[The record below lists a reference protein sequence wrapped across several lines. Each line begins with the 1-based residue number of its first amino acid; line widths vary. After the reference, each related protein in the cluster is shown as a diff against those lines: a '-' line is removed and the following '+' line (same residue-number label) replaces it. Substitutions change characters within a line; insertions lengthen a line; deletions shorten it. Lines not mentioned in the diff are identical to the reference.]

1 MPYFGT
7 PSKTFGF
14 EATVKDTFSGD
25 DSTVAFTLSQTSAT
39 NDVEVFVGNVQQEP
53 TIAYSISGTTLTFTE
68 APPTGTNNIYVLHR
82 SRTRDTIL
90 PPADLGDKNY
100 AMSGAL
106 SVTGNITT
114 TGNLKINDGANIG
127 STSDTDAI
135 SISSTGDV
143 TLTQNL
149 KVKDG
154 GTIGSASDT
163 DAISISS
170 TGVTTFSQRDIHSGG
185 ITIADG
191 GEIGSA
197 SDANAI
203 TIASGGGV
211 TFAEVANVDKGIK
224 FPGTQVSSTNANT
237 LDDYEEG
244 TYTPVVTIN
253 ASSTGIALSNALGFY
268 NKIGRQCIISNR
280 ITLTNKGS
288 STGTFAVSLPFTA
301 SSNGIQGGALLHYG
315 VNFSTLSANA
325 IYAVAVAD
333 AATYNLATSS
343 GGQLIGSGGG
353 QSDQIAN
360 NTDFIVT
367 FTYLTT

>member
-7 PSKTFGF
+7 PAKTFGF

-25 DSTVAFTLSQTSAT
+25 DSTVAFTLSQTSAA
-39 NDVEVFVGNVQQEP
+39 NEVEVFVGNVQQEP
-53 TIAYSISGTTLTFTE
+53 TIAYSISGSTLTFTE
-68 APPTGTNNIYVLHR
+68 APPAGTNNIYVLHR
-82 SRTRDTIL
+82 GRTRDTIL

-106 SVTGNITT
+106 SVTGNVTT

-127 STSDTDAI
+127 S
-135 SISSTGDV
+135 
-143 TLTQNL
+143 
-149 KVKDG
+149 
-154 GTIGSASDT
+154 ASDA

-224 FPGTQVSSTNANT
+224 FPATQVASTDANT

-244 TYTPVVTIN
+244 TYTPTI
-253 ASSTGIALSNALGFY
+253 SFGGGSTGVAYGLQDGFY
-268 NKIGRQCIISNR
+268 QKIGRMVKIDFR
-280 ITLTNKGS
+280 LTLTSKGS
-288 STGTFAVSLPFTA
+288 STGVARVSLPFTA
-301 SSNGIQGGALLHYG
+301 STQARPGSQTLPYG
-315 VNFSTLSANA
+315 VNFNA
-325 IYAVAVAD
+325 FADTTAVNASVVGQGAVAGTTTAD
-333 AATYNLATSS
+333 LYYTPAGSS
-343 GGQLIGSGGG
+343 LTQVNMS
-353 QSDQIAN
+353 N
-360 NTDFIVT
+360 NSDFIGNLLYIAET
-367 FTYLTT
+367 

>member
-1 MPYFGT
+1 MPYFGV
-7 PSKTFGF
+7 SAKTFGF
-14 EATVKDTFSGD
+14 EATAKDTFSGD

-53 TIAYSISGTTLTFTE
+53 TVAYSISGSTLTFTE

-82 SRTRDTIL
+82 GRTRDTIL

-127 STSDTDAI
+127 S
-135 SISSTGDV
+135 
-143 TLTQNL
+143 
-149 KVKDG
+149 
-154 GTIGSASDT
+154 ASDA

-191 GEIGSA
+191 GTIGSA
-197 SDANAI
+197 SDADSI
-203 TIASGGGV
+203 TIASAGGV

-224 FPGTQVSSTNANT
+224 FPATQVSSTNANT

-253 ASSTGIALSNALGFY
+253 ASSTGIVLSNALGFY
-268 NKIGRQCIISNR
+268 NKIGRQCNITNR

-288 STGTFAVSLPFTA
+288 STGVFAVSVPFTA
-301 SSNGIQGGALLHYG
+301 SSNSIQGGALLYYG
-315 VNFSTLSANA
+315 ANFSTLSANA

-333 AATYNLATSS
+333 AATYNLATSA

-360 NTDFIVT
+360 NTDFILT

>member
-1 MPYFGT
+1 MPYIGT

-25 DSTVAFTLSQTSAT
+25 DSTVAFTLSQTSAA
-39 NDVEVFVGNVQQEP
+39 NEVEVFVGNVQQEP
-53 TIAYSISGTTLTFTE
+53 TIAYSISGSTLTFTE

-106 SVTGNITT
+106 SVTGNVTT

-127 STSDTDAI
+127 S
-135 SISSTGDV
+135 
-143 TLTQNL
+143 
-149 KVKDG
+149 
-154 GTIGSASDT
+154 ASDA

-211 TFAEVANVDKGIK
+211 TFSQTSVHSASLSVKNGATSAGFIEFFEDSDN
-224 FPGTQVSSTNANT
+224 GTNKVT
-237 LDDYEEG
+237 LIG
-244 TYTPVVTIN
+244 P
-253 ASSTGIALSNALGFY
+253 ASTGDVTLTLGSTAGTIATTADIAGEATALAIALG
-268 NKIGRQCIISNR
+268 
-280 ITLTNKGS
+280 
-288 STGTFAVSLPFTA
+288 
-301 SSNGIQGGALLHYG
+301 
-315 VNFSTLSANA
+315 
-325 IYAVAVAD
+325 
-333 AATYNLATSS
+333 
-343 GGQLIGSGGG
+343 
-353 QSDQIAN
+353 
-360 NTDFIVT
+360 
-367 FTYLTT
+367 